1 MKKNIATEIEE
12 LVLPITD
19 ANNLELVDVEYV
31 KEGGEFFLRIY
42 IDKDGGV
49 SLNECELVTRA
60 LNPILDEKDPI
71 KDNYYLEVSSPGLD
85 RPLKKEKD
93 FVKYQGRDVEIKL
106 YKPINGSK
114 MHEGGASFT
123 GTSSRRTLWSWRAVS
138 SRSRISESRKFR
150 MRKRSQWSIMPSV
163 RSTISVRNRP
173 KAKKS
178 TREAISTPS
187 ASCSMKW

>member
-60 LNPILDEKDPI
+60 LNPILDENFSLFSKLLSSFLYI
-71 KDNYYLEVSSPGLD
+71 LTHKNLLYHSLAILEMW
-85 RPLKKEKD
+85 K
-93 FVKYQGRDVEIKL
+93 
-106 YKPINGSK
+106 
-114 MHEGGASFT
+114 
-123 GTSSRRTLWSWRAVS
+123 
-138 SRSRISESRKFR
+138 
-150 MRKRSQWSIMPSV
+150 
-163 RSTISVRNRP
+163 
-173 KAKKS
+173 
-178 TREAISTPS
+178 
-187 ASCSMKW
+187 

>member
-106 YKPINGSK
+106 YKPINSSK
-114 MHEGGASFT
+114 MHEGELVGLTEDKNIKVIIDNDEVEFNKKDVALI
-123 GTSSRRTLWSWRAVS
+123 RLA
-138 SRSRISESRKFR
+138 IKF
-150 MRKRSQWSIMPSV
+150 
-163 RSTISVRNRP
+163 
-173 KAKKS
+173 
-178 TREAISTPS
+178 
-187 ASCSMKW
+187 

>member
-1 MKKNIATEIEE
+1 MKKNIATEIKE
-12 LVLPITD
+12 LVQPITD
-19 ANNLELVDVEYV
+19 ENNLELVDVEYV

-42 IDKDGGV
+42 IDKEGGV

-93 FVKYQGRDVEIKL
+93 FVRYQGRDVEIKL

-114 MHEGGASFT
+114 MHEGELVGLTEDKNIKVIIDNEEVEFSKKDVALI
-123 GTSSRRTLWSWRAVS
+123 RLA
-138 SRSRISESRKFR
+138 IKF
-150 MRKRSQWSIMPSV
+150 
-163 RSTISVRNRP
+163 
-173 KAKKS
+173 
-178 TREAISTPS
+178 
-187 ASCSMKW
+187 

>member
-93 FVKYQGRDVEIKL
+93 FIRYAGYDVEIKL
-106 YKPINGSK
+106 YKPLNGTK
-114 MHEGGASFT
+114 QLEGELIGLTEDKKIKVVIDNNEVEFDKKDIA
-123 GTSSRRTLWSWRAVS
+123 LIKLAV
-138 SRSRISESRKFR
+138 KF
-150 MRKRSQWSIMPSV
+150 
-163 RSTISVRNRP
+163 
-173 KAKKS
+173 
-178 TREAISTPS
+178 
-187 ASCSMKW
+187 